1 MPWGQQIKSLEKI
14 LEKRGVIREI
24 RRSSAKDGV
33 AAHIDVDFAA
43 AKGGFHSTFHRIR
56 AQSGNRG
63 RFNFAKNAQK
73 EATI

>member
-33 AAHIDVDFAA
+33 AAHTDVDFAA
-43 AKGGFHSTFHRIR
+43 AKDSFHSTFSSY
-56 AQSGNRG
+56 QSPKWESRP
-63 RFNFAKNAQK
+63 
-73 EATI
+73 I